1 MAPVE
6 WQVFSSLNWSNWKSP
21 CRLRNCPV
29 RGRLEMTGMGS
40 WRDSGEW
47 QVFSSLNCSHFLIS
61 EIWAGHWA
69 WEMALDA

>member
-1 MAPVE
+1 MASIQFAELVE
-6 WQVFSSLNWSNWKSP
+6 LAIRAWKSP

-47 QVFSSLNCSHFLIS
+47 QVFSSLNWS
-61 EIWAGHWA
+61 EWPFAHVNRPVA
-69 WEMALDA
+69 